1 MDTQWDSDYPMEA
14 LYHLICEMH
23 NIKQQNSKWKSDYCE
38 TWYHFDCTIYKY
50 NKIVTAFSDQI
61 FNCIHYTKINSNYRR
76 ERIHQKPR
84 YMYAK

>member
-61 FNCIHYTKINSNYRR
+61 FNCIH
-76 ERIHQKPR
+76 
-84 YMYAK
+84 